1 MENKLMKEF
10 FIKGKKVKPGLT
22 ITTGRRTYVVTNE
35 YKLHYIESGNHAEV
49 HVTEERIR
57 SLRNYLMIRPFLKM
71 ADAVAKA
78 GNVIGRKLNGIE

>member
-1 MENKLMKEF
+1 MKEF

-22 ITTGRRTYVVTNE
+22 ITTGQRTYVVTNE
-35 YKLHYIESGNHAEV
+35 YKLHYVESGNHAEV

>member
-1 MENKLMKEF
+1 MREH

-22 ITTGRRTYVVTNE
+22 ITTGRHTYVVTNE
-35 YKLHYIESGNHAEV
+35 YKLHYVESGNHAEV

-78 GNVIGRKLNGIE
+78 GNVIGRKLNGKE

>member
-1 MENKLMKEF
+1 MREH

-57 SLRNYLMIRPFLKM
+57 SIKHYCVMRPFYAL
-71 ADAVAKA
+71 ADAIERVDR
-78 GNVIGRKLNGIE
+78 VIDRKLNGKE

>member
-1 MENKLMKEF
+1 MKEF

-35 YKLHYIESGNHAEV
+35 YKLHYVESGNHAEV

-57 SLRNYLMIRPFLKM
+57 SIRNYLMIRPFIKV
-71 ADAVAKA
+71 ADAIANT
-78 GNVIGRKLNGIE
+78 GNVIYRKLNGIE

>member
-1 MENKLMKEF
+1 MREH

-22 ITTGRRTYVVTNE
+22 ITTGRHTYVVTNE
-35 YKLHYIESGNHAEV
+35 YKLHYVESGNHAEV

-57 SLRNYLMIRPFLKM
+57 SIRNYLMIRPFLKM

-78 GNVIGRKLNGIE
+78 GNVIGQKLNGIE

>member
-1 MENKLMKEF
+1 MKEF
-10 FIKGKKVKPGLT
+10 FIKGKQVKPGLT

-35 YKLHYIESGNHAEV
+35 YKLHYVESGNHAEV

>member
-1 MENKLMKEF
+1 MREH

-22 ITTGRRTYVVTNE
+22 ITTGRRTYVVTKE
-35 YKLHYIESGNHAEV
+35 YKLHYVESGNHAEV

-78 GNVIGRKLNGIE
+78 GNVIDRKLNGIE

>member
-1 MENKLMKEF
+1 MKEF

-22 ITTGRRTYVVTNE
+22 ITTSRRTYVVTNE
-35 YKLHYIESGNHAEV
+35 YKLHYVESGNHAEV

-78 GNVIGRKLNGIE
+78 DNVIDRKLNGIE

>member
-1 MENKLMKEF
+1 MREH

-57 SLRNYLMIRPFLKM
+57 SLRNYLMIRPFLKI

-78 GNVIGRKLNGIE
+78 GNVIDRKLNGKE

>member
-1 MENKLMKEF
+1 MREH

-22 ITTGRRTYVVTNE
+22 ITTGRHTYVVTNE
-35 YKLHYIESGNHAEV
+35 YKLHYVESGNHAEV
-49 HVTEERIR
+49 HVSEERIR

-78 GNVIGRKLNGIE
+78 GNVIDRKLNGIE

>member
-1 MENKLMKEF
+1 MKEF

-22 ITTGRRTYVVTNE
+22 ITTGRHTYVVTNE
-35 YKLHYIESGNHAEV
+35 YKLHYVESGNHAEV

>member
-1 MENKLMKEF
+1 MKEF

-35 YKLHYIESGNHAEV
+35 YKLHYVESGNHAEV

-78 GNVIGRKLNGIE
+78 ANVIDRKLNGKE

>member
-1 MENKLMKEF
+1 MREH

-35 YKLHYIESGNHAEV
+35 YKLHYVESGNHAEV

-78 GNVIGRKLNGIE
+78 GNVIDRKLNGIE

>member
-1 MENKLMKEF
+1 MKEH

-78 GNVIGRKLNGIE
+78 GNVIDRKLNGIE

>member
-1 MENKLMKEF
+1 MREH

-22 ITTGRRTYVVTNE
+22 ITTGRHTYVVTNE
-35 YKLHYIESGNHAEV
+35 YKLRYVESGNHAEV
-49 HVTEERIR
+49 HVSEERIR

-78 GNVIGRKLNGIE
+78 GNVIDRKLNGIE

>member
-1 MENKLMKEF
+1 MREH
-10 FIKGKKVKPGLT
+10 FIKRKKVKPGLT

-35 YKLHYIESGNHAEV
+35 YKLHYVESGNHAEV

-78 GNVIGRKLNGIE
+78 GNVIDRKLNGIE

>member
-1 MENKLMKEF
+1 MKEF

-35 YKLHYIESGNHAEV
+35 YKLHYVESGNHAEV

-57 SLRNYLMIRPFLKM
+57 SIKHYCAIRPLYAL
-71 ADAVAKA
+71 ADAIERADR
-78 GNVIGRKLNGIE
+78 VIDRKLNGKE

>member
-1 MENKLMKEF
+1 MREH

-22 ITTGRRTYVVTNE
+22 ITTGRHTYVVTNE
-35 YKLHYIESGNHAEV
+35 YKLHYVESGNHAEV

-78 GNVIGRKLNGIE
+78 GNVIDRKLNGIE